1 MYTLHP
7 KKICIN
13 CKFLVILRFDN
24 LQNVAI
30 SKTVAGALQW
40 VEKLR
45 ECAVCYNIWLLEHW
59 QECCKRWNSG
69 TTIDRTVVSRK
80 VAEMGVL
87 QKVEQWQRG
96 ESA

>member
-1 MYTLHP
+1 M
-7 KKICIN
+7 
-13 CKFLVILRFDN
+13 ILRFDN

-30 SKTVAGALQW
+30 GSTVAGALQW

-45 ECAVCYNIWLLEHW
+45 ECAVCYNFWLLEHL
-59 QECCKRWNSG
+59 QECCKRWNSS
-69 TTIDRTVVSRK
+69 TAIDRK
-80 VAEMGVL
+80 VAERGVL